1 MRCYD
6 CGGTCTRHSGK
17 LQLENHSIGWFE
29 IDSPEYYKCEKC
41 GKLLFPEETLE
52 IIDAF
57 KKEKLDRILEELPVK
72 DFISGQNASDIL
84 GISRQAFHKHRRI
97 RNGFIYSIK
106 KWGKRVYHKKSVEL
120 FKSKG
125 DGRFSLYAM
134 EINESRESA
143 TNKHYTIICI
153 NGKPNEMSYQSIMPE
168 TLMAGS
174 APLKKTQYMLTRMD
188 TRIQSR
194 MTS

>member
-6 CGGTCTRHSGK
+6 CGETCTRHSGK

-29 IDSPEYYKCEKC
+29 IDSPEYYKCDKC

-57 KKEKLDRILEELPVK
+57 KKEKLNRILEELPVK
-72 DFISGQNASDIL
+72 DFISGQEAADTL
-84 GISRQAFHKHRRI
+84 GISKQAFHKHRRI

-125 DGRFSLYAM
+125 DGRFSLYDM
-134 EINESRESA
+134 EFNESRESA
-143 TNKHYTIICI
+143 AKEHYTIVYI
-153 NGKPNEMSYQSIMPE
+153 NAKPDEISYRPTLMPE
-168 TLMAGS
+168 EGAS
-174 APLKKTQYMLTRMD
+174 LKKMRYNNILLTER
-188 TRIQSR
+188 TPAYNRG
-194 MTS
+194 